1 MLFPFYLVNF
11 HKYCL
16 ISFRPS
22 FPEEYKG
29 HLVIYYLVDKIIIF
43 RVNFRP
49 LSSIRPSAS
58 SSENEALLSFQPK
71 GKHFNVICYPL
82 LLFTLCFPAT
92 ALPPY
97 SAMSTGLLNTLC
109 KPRRSSS
116 NDLAIKSGWPGYQYQ
131 P

>member
-1 MLFPFYLVNF
+1 MVFSTLVLT
-11 HKYCL
+11 KM
-16 ISFRPS
+16 RMD
-22 FPEEYKG
+22 EEK
-29 HLVIYYLVDKIIIF
+29 K
-43 RVNFRP
+43 
-49 LSSIRPSAS
+49 
-58 SSENEALLSFQPK
+58 ALLSFQPK